1 MGGSHRHT
9 SELPQTETG
18 VVRCFHILQSCKYLI
33 SQRCS
38 RCGRSGTP
46 ARQCSRRCVNSAEPV
61 PNLILTSPPE
71 RKAHRSPLRCRR
83 RSCFQQPS
91 LGRVLSR
98 RYGRHTLQKSHPEAV
113 AEEAAG
119 EEGVPNPILKLQER
133 QDEEFMEI
141 FVGGLPSSSC
151 EAQVRREFAECGE
164 ITRFSMPQNEEGRH
178 QGIAT
183 IVFKTGEG
191 VRLALKKNGM
201 QHLGRPL
208 KVAFRDPAG
217 PLQKVPWVQ
226 DSCARWADV
235 MDSEGSEE
243 VSLEFPCL
251 LTMIAGAGSMKRSK
265 CGGQARNQEDKGLPI
280 ETELVGRGKRKEK
293 KHRSK
298 GVDRLVPVGSSLLL
312 QCRRGLVDVLEW
324 TDWSRSD
331 HGSYSSA
338 DVVIASGTGG
348 RARTLTRSGQT
359 DPGDLLRVR
368 QDHGCF
374 QAQTLLTPVACYMLH
389 EKLRLML
396 HVMPMKCAGM
406 VSLLLLDRFPKPEAR
421 CRREMPSGV
430 EAKAMPIQT
439 FDPGRQRSS
448 SEMLRRCCQGAPGP
462 SARSRCFLLATC

>member
-1 MGGSHRHT
+1 MAMPSKATGLKLEQLCFALHMMDFAALLALWKERDSGSPVFPKVCQFGRACRG
-9 SELPQTETG
+9 P
-18 VVRCFHILQSCKYLI
+18 
-33 SQRCS
+33 S
-38 RCGRSGTP
+38 RRIGARSG
-46 ARQCSRRCVNSAEPV
+46 AGAEAASNS
-61 PNLILTSPPE
+61 L
-71 RKAHRSPLRCRR
+71 
-83 RSCFQQPS
+83 PS
-91 LGRVLSR
+91 A
-98 RYGRHTLQKSHPEAV
+98 GRHTLQKSHPEAV

-312 QCRRGLVDVLEW
+312 QCRRGVDRLVPV
-324 TDWSRSD
+324 T
-331 HGSYSSA
+331 GSEFVRPACGTTYPMRQVGSWLLLQ
-338 DVVIASGTGG
+338 TGG